1 MMRFFAPN
9 IRAKGRVLRGMIALA
24 LFAGTGFAFAF
35 AFSPWLVALLAA
47 SGAFTA
53 FEACRSWCVL
63 RACGIK
69 TRL

>member
-1 MMRFFAPN
+1 MRFFAPN
-9 IRAKGRVLRGMIALA
+9 ISTKGRVIRGIIAVA
-24 LFAGTGFAFAF
+24 LFAGAGFAFAHS
-35 AFSPWLVALLAA
+35 AWLGGFLAA

-53 FEACRSWCVL
+53 FEALRSWCVL